1 MKMNIKAA
9 AIALGLVGILGAATA
24 ASADVRHGHVAP
36 RRAIHRV
43 VRHVAR
49 HVVPVRHTRHVI
61 HRR

>member
-24 ASADVRHGHVAP
+24 ASADVRH
-36 RRAIHRV
+36 
-43 VRHVAR
+43 VAR